1 MTDYTKEVAVLK
13 AILKAE
19 LNKTEIQIVLN
30 LLKKPEKTITCSNVA
45 LAKEVGIAQ
54 PNYQRAMKKLASVN
68 VIGSRANGVFVKAF
82 STWGKKN

>member
-1 MTDYTKEVAVLK
+1 MTDYTKEIAVLK

-54 PNYQRAMKKLASVN
+54 PNYQRAMKKLVSEN

-82 STWGKKN
+82 SAWGKK